1 MRNGV
6 TELRE
11 PGTKFFRIESLA
23 LSPARI
29 RSVLAAIG
37 LYKRGLRNAAEVN
50 IRHNHI
56 ESPHLP
62 KAFDGFTILQLSDL
76 HIETNKAAMERV
88 TRLLG
93 KARYDVCVLTGDYRS
108 GTNGPYHTTLAG
120 MAQVRAALK
129 GSVYGVLEITTRFV
143 WCRDWRR
150 GNKDAAQREPSD

>member
-1 MRNGV
+1 METKV
-6 TELRE
+6 TQDTLTLLEQRLGRSYAQRRHGIE
-11 PGTKFFRIESLA
+11 ENQGTKFFRIESLA

-29 RSVLAAIG
+29 RAVLAAIG

-88 TRLLG
+88 TRLVG

-108 GTNGPYHTTLAG
+108 GTNGPYHTT
-120 MAQVRAALK
+120 
-129 GSVYGVLEITTRFV
+129 
-143 WCRDWRR
+143 
-150 GNKDAAQREPSD
+150 